1 MSKLRI
7 WSFEELVGE
16 TGDSLRVSCK
26 VVSGT
31 HRKGSFACPMPCLG
45 FLCVELDLS
54 GRESSE
60 CCALSFHPA
69 CLGASRRSGSRMQT
83 VCGGSSRHTSS
94 PAVPWMNVFSP
105 IPRRNR
111 SCPEFH
117 SPAGRRAGCLVPG
130 WLCPGV
136 ALQSQWLPFQLAQDD
151 AWKCPHCQVLQQ
163 GVVKL
168 SLWTLPDILIIHLK
182 RFCQV
187 GERRNKL
194 STLVKFPLSGLNMA
208 PHVARRSTNS
218 KAGPGPWSSWK
229 QPICLPTTYPM
240 DFLYDLYAVCNH
252 HGSLQGGHYTGE
264 PCHASLRASAMAT

>member
-1 MSKLRI
+1 MLCPLIPSSLFG
-7 WSFEELVGE
+7 SLQEERVQDA
-16 TGDSLRVSCK
+16 DSVWRQQQAHQQPSCTLDECFQSYTK
-26 VVSGT
+26 EEQV
-31 HRKGSFACPMPCLG
+31 CP
-45 FLCVELDLS
+45 F
-54 GRESSE
+54 
-60 CCALSFHPA
+60 PA
-69 CLGASRRSGSRMQT
+69 PPPFYSL
-83 VCGGSSRHTSS
+83 
-94 PAVPWMNVFSP
+94 
-105 IPRRNR
+105 
-111 SCPEFH
+111 
-117 SPAGRRAGCLVPG
+117 AGRGADCVVVG
-130 WLCPGV
+130 WLCTLV
-136 ALQSQWLPFQLAQDD
+136 ASQSQWLPFQLAQDD

-218 KAGPGPWSSWK
+218 KAGPGPWPSWK
-229 QPICLPTTYPM
+229 QPICLPTNYPL

-264 PCHASLRASAMAT
+264 PCHASLCAAAIAMGFGSSQSLKMSLELVLLEGQHSPHSPWLV